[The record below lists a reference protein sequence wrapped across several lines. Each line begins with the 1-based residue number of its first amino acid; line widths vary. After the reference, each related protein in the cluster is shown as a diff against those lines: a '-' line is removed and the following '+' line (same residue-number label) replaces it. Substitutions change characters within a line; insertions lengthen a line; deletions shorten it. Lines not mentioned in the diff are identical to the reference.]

1 MTRTPIIAGNWKMNT
16 VKATAKDLADSIKA
30 AGLVEGVDS
39 IICPPFPFLDV
50 VAESVRGTTI
60 RVGAQNLHWEEK
72 GAFTGEVSATMLSG
86 LVQCVI
92 IGHSERRAYFG
103 DTDETVNRKLQAALA
118 GGLVPIFCIGETG
131 AERNDGQ
138 TLEVLKR
145 QLYGG
150 LEGVSLL
157 PSSVIAYEPVWAIGT
172 GEAATTED
180 ASLAIGFIRQELAL
194 LQGQETAAQVRI
206 LYGGSATPANVADFV
221 AQDEVDGALVGGAS
235 LDSGSFLE
243 MLRSV
248 AALVNP

>member
-1 MTRTPIIAGNWKMNT
+1 MNT

-30 AGLVEGVDS
+30 GGSVAGVES

-50 VAESVRGTTI
+50 VAESVKGTPI
-60 RVGAQNLHWEEK
+60 SVGAQNLHWEEK
-72 GAFTGEVSATMLSG
+72 GAFTGEVSAAMLSG
-86 LVQCVI
+86 LVQSVI

-103 DTDETVNRKLQAALA
+103 DTDETVNKKLQAALA
-118 GGLVPIFCIGETG
+118 SGLVPIFCVGETG
-131 AERNDGQ
+131 AERNAAQ

-145 QLYGG
+145 QIQGG

-172 GEAATTED
+172 GVAATPED
-180 ASLAIGFIRQELAL
+180 ASQAIGFIRKELSL
-194 LQGQETAAQVRI
+194 LQGQETADQVRI

-221 AQDEVDGALVGGAS
+221 AQGDIDGALVGGAS
-235 LDSGSFLE
+235 LDGGSFLE

-248 AALVNP
+248 AALANP